1 MSKDLSAIVEVG
13 ILIYPDVHMAA
24 VLGLSDIFKLSD
36 RNKKD
41 THFPILKVSHWQFDG
56 VTQQVLKIYETYPER
71 NTEPSIIILPPSLE
85 DPISI
90 QFSQNYI
97 PWLKKQHQNGA
108 ILASICAGAFLL
120 GETGLLQNKKITLHW
135 QHKEL
140 FEKRFP
146 QIKLDLDQLIIDSG
160 DVITAGGVMAWVDLG
175 LQLVERYLNRTV
187 MLKTAQVLLVD
198 PPGRQQSYYRA
209 FSPKFNHGDE
219 VILKVQKWLHE
230 VYTQQI
236 TLADLAGYICME
248 ERTFLRRFK
257 KATGITSIDYC
268 QRLRVDHA
276 RKKLQ
281 ISQDPI
287 DRVAWE
293 VGYSDPSAFRKVFHR
308 IIGLT
313 PSEYR
318 QRFNSNL
325 H

>member
-1 MSKDLSAIVEVG
+1 MI
-13 ILIYPDVHMAA
+13 
-24 VLGLSDIFKLSD
+24 
-36 RNKKD
+36 N
-41 THFPILKVSHWQFDG
+41 
-56 VTQQVLKIYETYPER
+56 
-71 NTEPSIIILPPSLE
+71 
-85 DPISI
+85 
-90 QFSQNYI
+90 
-97 PWLKKQHQNGA
+97 
-108 ILASICAGAFLL
+108 
-120 GETGLLQNKKITLHW
+120 
-135 QHKEL
+135 
-140 FEKRFP
+140 
-146 QIKLDLDQLIIDSG
+146 
-160 DVITAGGVMAWVDLG
+160 
-175 LQLVERYLNRTV
+175 
-187 MLKTAQVLLVD
+187 TAQILLVD

-209 FSPKFNHGDE
+209 FSPQFNHGDE
-219 VILKVQKWLHE
+219 AILKVQRWLQV

-287 DRVAWE
+287 DKIAWE